1 VGFAIQP
8 GASKLIQACEQ
19 AAGIPAT
26 YVQATMDL
34 LMADLLKTTR
44 ASQIFTV
51 TGAPDVRLLRLRSKG
66 GNGPLYRVELL
77 GLDVFDPVTMQTDH
91 RKGDD
96 VPAWLLDTD
105 YDDLAF
111 RVSQAFFPRTS
122 AWDALQRALR
132 TTFEDSVWEHLAG
145 TVSEPFAAGETGRV
159 AVKVIDDR
167 GNELMVVRALA
178 EAEPER

>member
-1 VGFAIQP
+1 
-8 GASKLIQACEQ
+8 
-19 AAGIPAT
+19 
-26 YVQATMDL
+26 
-34 LMADLLKTTR
+34 LKTTR

-51 TGAPDVRLLRLRSKG
+51 TGAPDVRLVRLRGKG
-66 GNGPLYRVELL
+66 DNGPLYRVELL

-96 VPAWLLDTD
+96 VPAWFLDTD

-132 TTFEDSVWEHLAG
+132 TTFEDS
-145 TVSEPFAAGETGRV
+145 
-159 AVKVIDDR
+159 
-167 GNELMVVRALA
+167 
-178 EAEPER
+178 